1 MRASQLSMAPDMV
14 VLCLKNVHCRPK
26 EFFYADYMWTISSRA
41 ATVKSN
47 QSEIKSSM
55 KGVAGFRQAWVT
67 LSRVA
72 QPLSARSTAKK
83 TCIGTVH

>member
-1 MRASQLSMAPDMV
+1 MRTSQLSVAPDMV

-26 EFFYADYMWTISSRA
+26 EFFYADYMWIIFSRA

-47 QSEIKSSM
+47 QSEIKSNM
-55 KGVAGFRQAWVT
+55 KGAAGFRQAWVT

-72 QPLSARSTAKK
+72 QPPVGAPVPPRKPA
-83 TCIGTVH
+83 